1 MNECLTF
8 GLPLKNRVNN
18 NGKESNGL
26 PFFLDQ
32 EFINKIKRQA
42 TD

>member
-1 MNECLTF
+1 MF
-8 GLPLKNRVNN
+8 DFWIAIRNRVNN